1 MSDALHCFYDLLG
14 CFLVRRSGSDVF
26 GWWLIQYPELNCI
39 LLLLFFLGIKEALMQ
54 FLFGYSVTW
63 KMGMIKEGGGTKNT
77 PYHFSYVTKLSHN
90 LVEVEVQFL
99 LLVNKASRIFCVQS
113 VHSNK
118 VNFHFLN
125 VSLSLTFGILSHH
138 ARSQILHSSH
148 NWHCIRTSNLSR
160 YSNLHIW
167 TIYFLRNEDLMT
179 HHQPTTDGPKHAVKL
194 VAVNYI
200 NYDRNPHLISIS
212 FLSLSA
218 LSRPSSTVGDTMT
231 GTGQCW
237 VCALCRD
244 LESGFILSFPPEQW
258 ARIAWAL
265 Q

>member
-1 MSDALHCFYDLLG
+1 MENEDVRCTSL
-14 CFLVRRSGSDVF
+14 FLRSA
-26 GWWLIQYPELNCI
+26 W
-39 LLLLFFLGIKEALMQ
+39 LLFGQEIRIRCFWLMADTVPRIKLYIVTTFFPRNKRGLDQ

-138 ARSQILHSSH
+138 ARSQILH
-148 NWHCIRTSNLSR
+148 CPV
-160 YSNLHIW
+160 
-167 TIYFLRNEDLMT
+167 TIGIAFARAIYLDI
-179 HHQPTTDGPKHAVKL
+179 QI
-194 VAVNYI
+194 YI
-200 NYDRNPHLISIS
+200 
-212 FLSLSA
+212 F
-218 LSRPSSTVGDTMT
+218 
-231 GTGQCW
+231 GQ
-237 VCALCRD
+237 
-244 LESGFILSFPPEQW
+244 FILCEMKT
-258 ARIAWAL
+258 
-265 Q
+265 

>member
-1 MSDALHCFYDLLG
+1 MKSLCGDDQGRWWHKKHSIQL
-14 CFLVRRSGSDVF
+14 FL
-26 GWWLIQYPELNCI
+26 P
-39 LLLLFFLGIKEALMQ
+39 
-54 FLFGYSVTW
+54 
-63 KMGMIKEGGGTKNT
+63 
-77 PYHFSYVTKLSHN
+77 YVTKLSHN

-138 ARSQILHSSH
+138 ARSQILQSSH

-200 NYDRNPHLISIS
+200 NYDCNPHLISIS

-231 GTGQCW
+231 GHRPVLS
-237 VCALCRD
+237 VC
-244 LESGFILSFPPEQW
+244 PVP
-258 ARIAWAL
+258 
-265 Q
+265 